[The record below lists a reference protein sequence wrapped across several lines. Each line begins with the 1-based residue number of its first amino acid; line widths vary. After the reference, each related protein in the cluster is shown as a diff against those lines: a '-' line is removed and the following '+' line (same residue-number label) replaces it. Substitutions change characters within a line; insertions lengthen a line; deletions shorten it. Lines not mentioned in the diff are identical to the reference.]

1 MREKVRGGATADE
14 GFVDR
19 GSVPQEKDAEA
30 GKTTGVSSAWLRDRP
45 SPRRGSRH
53 RKGEPMTWKN

>member
-30 GKTTGVSSAWLRDRP
+30 GKTTGSAAHGCASD
-45 SPRRGSRH
+45 PRRAADPGTG
-53 RKGEPMTWKN
+53 KGNP